1 MSVFQLFQAAWTYLR
16 EKNRIYRMDYERL
29 LELAGE
35 RLKKQVR
42 RAYCEV
48 PFYRNIYRGIE
59 IDKVRSM
66 EDIKKLPIVTKSQLR
81 DADPDKIIPS
91 NSENFIP
98 VSTSGTTGKPLTL
111 YVSPL
116 EVIHG
121 LLGYIRALD
130 RHGIDWRRSK
140 MAIIMDLREDSAETG
155 YMKKFLLKRFPS
167 MLRNV
172 LMLNTNDEPR
182 KIMRELESF
191 QPDFVGGYT
200 GMLAHLAL
208 LQQKGYGNIHPSRV
222 ASTGSCMSRKLK
234 KFIEKTFDAKLFEVY
249 GATET
254 GPISFECEHGKMH
267 VNEDLVIMEILG
279 KRVGKAVVT
288 KLYGGGTPIIRYSG
302 ISDIVEIGRTNCK
315 CGLDGMIIK
324 KIYGR
329 DNLAIYRKD
338 GAVLT
343 PSVFAEIFS
352 PLIYR
357 LKTNRVKA
365 TKVIQHSLDR
375 LEIRV
380 VLDEKNVD
388 VGDDEIM
395 AEIEK
400 NFRKYMGD
408 IEMIIRKV
416 KRISRKTPTVL
427 TKVNPEKLPR
437 LKYL

>member
-1 MSVFQLFQAAWTYLR
+1 MSSFQLFRAAWTYLR
-16 EKNRIYRMDYERL
+16 EKNRIYRMDHEGL
-29 LELAGE
+29 LKLAGE
-35 RLKKQVR
+35 RLRKQVK
-42 RAYCEV
+42 RAYHDV
-48 PFYRNIYRGIE
+48 PFYRDIYRGIE
-59 IDKVRSM
+59 IDKVRSI
-66 EDIKKLPIVTKSQLR
+66 EDIKKLPVVTKSQLR
-81 DADPDKIIPS
+81 DADLGEIMPS
-91 NSENFIP
+91 NPENLIP
-98 VSTSGTTGKPLTL
+98 VSTSGTTGKPLTV

-116 EVIHG
+116 EMVHG
-121 LLGYIRALD
+121 LIGYIRALD
-130 RHGIDWRRSK
+130 RHGIDWRKSK

-155 YMKKFLLKRFPS
+155 YMKKFISERFPS

-172 LMLNTNDEPR
+172 LMLNTNDKPR
-182 KIMRELESF
+182 KVMKELESF
-191 QPDFVGGYT
+191 QPDFVGGYA

-208 LQQKGYGNIHPSRV
+208 LQQKGYGEIYPSKV

-267 VNEDLVIMEILG
+267 VNEDLVIMEVLG
-279 KRVGKAVVT
+279 KRIGKAAVT
-288 KLYGGGTPIIRYSG
+288 KLYGEGTPIIRYNG

-338 GAVLT
+338 GAILT

-395 AEIEK
+395 AEIER

-408 IEMIIRKV
+408 IEITIKKV

-427 TKVNPEKLPR
+427 TKVNPEKLPK

>member
-1 MSVFQLFQAAWTYLR
+1 MSSFQLFRAAWTYLR
-16 EKNRIYRMDYERL
+16 EKNRIYRMDHEGL
-29 LELAGE
+29 LKLAGE
-35 RLKKQVR
+35 RLRKQVK
-42 RAYCEV
+42 RAYHDV
-48 PFYRNIYRGIE
+48 PFYRDIYRGIE
-59 IDKVRSM
+59 IDKVRSI
-66 EDIKKLPIVTKSQLR
+66 EDIKKLPVVTKSQLR
-81 DADPDKIIPS
+81 DADLGEIMPS
-91 NSENFIP
+91 NPENLIP
-98 VSTSGTTGKPLTL
+98 VSTSGTTGKPLTV

-116 EVIHG
+116 EMVHG
-121 LLGYIRALD
+121 LIGYIRALD
-130 RHGIDWRRSK
+130 RHGIDWRKSK

-155 YMKKFLLKRFPS
+155 YMKKFISERFPS

-172 LMLNTNDEPR
+172 LMLNTNDKPR
-182 KIMRELESF
+182 KVMKELESF
-191 QPDFVGGYT
+191 QPDFVGGYA

-208 LQQKGYGNIHPSRV
+208 LQQKGYGEIYPSKV
-222 ASTGSCMSRKLK
+222 ASTGSCMSGKLK

-267 VNEDLVIMEILG
+267 VNEDLVIMEVLG
-279 KRVGKAVVT
+279 KRIGKAAVT
-288 KLYGGGTPIIRYSG
+288 KLYGEGTPIIRYNG

-338 GAVLT
+338 GAILT

-395 AEIEK
+395 AEIER

-408 IEMIIRKV
+408 IEITIKKV

-427 TKVNPEKLPR
+427 TKVNPEKLPK